1 MTTQTDTINLT
12 LKDQLSVLIR
22 LLKYTIPF
30 KGLMTLA
37 FSMLVISTAMGVMTP
52 YLVMIFIDNYLTKSH
67 FPETEIMF
75 LILAFVLVNVL
86 QVITTYCQIYLLQKL
101 AFKVIQQLR
110 IDTFEK
116 IGKLGMKYFDKVP
129 SGSVVSRLTNDTQA
143 IVDMFTNVLGTFLM
157 ALFMV
162 VSSFV
167 MMFIL
172 DVKLAFIALV
182 FMPMIVGIL
191 LLYRKYSARYF
202 SRARALL
209 SDMNA
214 KLSESIEGMK
224 IIQVFNQEKRLRQ
237 EFESINQSHYQYNM
251 KNIKLDGLLLR
262 PAIDMIYIL
271 SIIVILTYFGFLSFE
286 ASVSA
291 GVIFAFIQ
299 YMERFFEPIN
309 QVSQSLNIFQQALV
323 AASRVFTLMDD
334 DRLEPVQNENE
345 NLSIDQ
351 GVVEF
356 SHVSFSYDGVTQVL
370 DDISFKVDA
379 GTTTAIVGH
388 TGSGKSSIINLL
400 MRFYEFTKGDI
411 TIDQASIKELPKSE
425 MKERVGLVLQD
436 PFIFYGTVKSNIQ
449 LYDKNMTFNK
459 VKWAAE
465 FVNAHEFIEAL
476 PHAYDEKVSE
486 KGADFSSGQ
495 RQLLAFS
502 RTMAKTPK
510 ILILDEATANID
522 STTES
527 VIQDSLA
534 SMRSGRTSII
544 IAHRLSTIQDADQI
558 LVLNKGK
565 IVERGNHDSLVKLN
579 GIYHK
584 MYQLQTANNN
594 LSYLMV

>member
-75 LILAFVLVNVL
+75 LILAFVLVNVV

-202 SRARALL
+202 SSARALL

-286 ASVSA
+286 TSVSA

-356 SHVSFSYDGVTQVL
+356 SHVSFSYDGVQHVL

-449 LYDKNMTFNK
+449 LYDRNMTFNK

-534 SMRSGRTSII
+534 TMRSGRTSII

-584 MYQLQTANNN
+584 MYQLQN
-594 LSYLMV
+594 SEQ

>member
-75 LILAFVLVNVL
+75 LILAFVLVNVV

-172 DVKLAFIALV
+172 DVKLAIIALV

-286 ASVSA
+286 TSVSA

-356 SHVSFSYDGVTQVL
+356 SHVSFSYDGVQHVL

-584 MYQLQTANNN
+584 MYQLQN
-594 LSYLMV
+594 SEQ

>member
-1 MTTQTDTINLT
+1 MTTQTDMINLT
-12 LKDQLSVLIR
+12 LKDQFSVLIR
-22 LLKYTIPF
+22 LLKYTLPF
-30 KGLMTLA
+30 KWLMTLA

-52 YLVMIFIDNYLTKSH
+52 YLVMIFIDNYLIKAH
-67 FPETEIMF
+67 FPETDIMF
-75 LILAFVLVNVL
+75 LILAFVLVNVV

-172 DVKLAFIALV
+172 DVKLAIIALV

-202 SRARALL
+202 SSARALL

-411 TIDQASIKELPKSE
+411 TIDQASIKELPISE

-449 LYDKNMTFNK
+449 LYDRNMTFNK

-584 MYQLQTANNN
+584 MYQLQN
-594 LSYLMV
+594 SEQ

>member
-52 YLVMIFIDNYLTKSH
+52 YLVMTFIDNYLTKSH

-476 PHAYDEKVSE
+476 PHAYNEKVSE

-584 MYQLQTANNN
+584 MYQLQN
-594 LSYLMV
+594 SEQ

>member
-52 YLVMIFIDNYLTKSH
+52 YLVMIFIDNYLTKAH
-67 FPETEIMF
+67 FPETDIMF
-75 LILAFVLVNVL
+75 LILAFVLVNVV

-202 SRARALL
+202 SSARALL

-449 LYDKNMTFNK
+449 LYDRNMTFNK

-584 MYQLQTANNN
+584 MYQLQN
-594 LSYLMV
+594 SEQ

>member
-1 MTTQTDTINLT
+1 MTTQTDMINLT
-12 LKDQLSVLIR
+12 LKDQFSVLIR
-22 LLKYTIPF
+22 LLKYTLPF
-30 KGLMTLA
+30 KWLMTLA

-52 YLVMIFIDNYLTKSH
+52 YLVMIFIDNYLIKAH
-67 FPETEIMF
+67 FPETDIMF
-75 LILAFVLVNVL
+75 LILAFVLVNVV

-202 SRARALL
+202 SSARALL

-449 LYDKNMTFNK
+449 LYDRNMTFNK

-584 MYQLQTANNN
+584 MYQLQN
-594 LSYLMV
+594 SEQ

>member
-237 EFESINQSHYQYNM
+237 EFETINQSHYQYNM

-356 SHVSFSYDGVTQVL
+356 SHVSFSYDGVQHVL

-534 SMRSGRTSII
+534 TMRSGRTSII

-584 MYQLQTANNN
+584 MYQLQN
-594 LSYLMV
+594 SEQ

>member
-162 VSSFV
+162 VSSFF

-202 SRARALL
+202 SSARALL

-356 SHVSFSYDGVTQVL
+356 SHVSFSYDGVQHVL

-584 MYQLQTANNN
+584 MYQLQN
-594 LSYLMV
+594 SEQ